1 MKHTWIIPPWDMSGQ
16 KRISTIWT
24 LITRVERTNT
34 MEWIIKKCQIRRM
47 LIVQKDSC
55 NATKATAKDWKTVSH
70 RSCFKWATEI
80 SKQKRFHLQK
90 SRSILTGKSKWKKT
104 NRRCETF
111 FKALGRRRKSPNCA
125 KSNHKE
131 PSCTQTLSRTIPKSL
146 NQCYPTKDRPITIR
160 NQNKE
165 DHTTA
170 DNRTHSIKMNLC
182 MSILSMDLT
191 RRAISISNRFKIKTF
206 TRHHWRKLIR
216 TRSSGNKCPS
226 RLQAWWLTK
235 LSLFKPAN
243 SKNLSMTLI
252 SGPIKSTQWP
262 RSKKSCRIISKK
274 CKNKVAFQRKVKKIP
289 FPSNQASAKSKYM
302 LPQTLNMKPK

>member
-1 MKHTWIIPPWDMSGQ
+1 
-16 KRISTIWT
+16 
-24 LITRVERTNT
+24 
-34 MEWIIKKCQIRRM
+34 MEWIIKKCQVLRM

-55 NATKATAKDWKTVSH
+55 NATKATAKDLKTVSH

-90 SRSILTGKSKWKKT
+90 SRSILTGKSKSKKT

-125 KSNHKE
+125 KFNYKE
-131 PSCTQTLSRTIPKSL
+131 PSCTQTLSRTIPKFL
-146 NQCYPTKDRPITIR
+146 NQCYPTKDRPKNIR

-170 DNRTHSIKMNLC
+170 DNQTHGIKMNLC
-182 MSILSMDLT
+182 MSILNMDLT
-191 RRAISISNRFKIKTF
+191 RRTISIRNRFKIKTF
-206 TRHHWRKLIR
+206 TRHHWKKLIR
-216 TRSSGNKCPS
+216 TKSSGNKCPS

-235 LSLFKPAN
+235 LNLFKLAS
-243 SKNLSMTLI
+243 SKSLSMTLI
-252 SGPIKSTQWP
+252 LGPIKSTQWP
-262 RSKKSCRIISKK
+262 RSKKSCQIINKK
-274 CKNKVAFQRKVKKIP
+274 CKNKVTIQRKVKKNR
-289 FPSNQASAKSKYM
+289 FPSNQASAKSKSM